1 MSVHDGGGAVEDDD
15 GMVVRIRAG
24 GGGPSPG
31 DIPPSSHDEDVES
44 RGRAQGCHY
53 LDVPPGNHHLHLVSD
68 RPRRNSCLGEWTGLW
83 VRGQT
88 AHLEGTRR
96 KRVTALCEQEKG
108 QKFMS
113 SVFSRSLS
121 PFFINGCNYF
131 QDERTFSLGINQSV
145 LKNTFVKISIS

>member
-15 GMVVRIRAG
+15 GMVVRVRAG

-68 RPRRNSCLGEWTGLW
+68 RPRRNSCLGERTGLR

-88 AHLEGTRR
+88 TPNTRW
-96 KRVTALCEQEKG
+96 KRVTALC
-108 QKFMS
+108 
-113 SVFSRSLS
+113 
-121 PFFINGCNYF
+121 
-131 QDERTFSLGINQSV
+131 D
-145 LKNTFVKISIS
+145 